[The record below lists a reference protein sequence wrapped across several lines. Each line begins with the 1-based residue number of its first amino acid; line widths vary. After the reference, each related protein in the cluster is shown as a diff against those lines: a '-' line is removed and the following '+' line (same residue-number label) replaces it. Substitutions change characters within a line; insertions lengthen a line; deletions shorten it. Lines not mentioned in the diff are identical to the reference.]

1 MVVTAGI
8 SLVVI
13 LVDDGVVDY
22 MESVIKQKNE

>member
-13 LVDDGVVDY
+13 LVDDGVPDY